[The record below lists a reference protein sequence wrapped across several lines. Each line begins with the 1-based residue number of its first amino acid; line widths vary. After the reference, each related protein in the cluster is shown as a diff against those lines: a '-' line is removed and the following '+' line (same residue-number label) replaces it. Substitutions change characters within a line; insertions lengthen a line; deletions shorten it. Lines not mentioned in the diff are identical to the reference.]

1 VRFLRDRRL
10 ILLLRLAL
18 GAVFLVA
25 AWPKLQDP
33 AGFARSISHYHMVP
47 EGVERLLALT
57 LPPLELLV
65 GLGLIFGV
73 LDAGAAVLVFAMLV
87 GFTGAIAS
95 AVSRGL
101 DISCGCFDTD
111 GGTKV
116 GVSKLVEN
124 SLMILGAWLV
134 VIGDRT
140 LLSVSG
146 WLRRSGD
153 IE

>member
-1 VRFLRDRRL
+1 MRFLGDRRL
-10 ILLLRLAL
+10 VLFLRLAL
-18 GAVFLVA
+18 GVVFILA
-25 AWPKLQDP
+25 ALPKLQDP
-33 AGFARSISHYHMVP
+33 AGFARSISHYHLVP
-47 EGVERLLALT
+47 EGTERMLALT

-73 LDAGAAVLVFAMLV
+73 LDAGAALLGFAMLV
-87 GFTGAIAS
+87 VFTAAIGV
-95 AVSRGL
+95 AVARGL

-124 SLMILGAWLV
+124 TLMVIAAGLV
-134 VIGDRT
+134 MVGDRT
-140 LLSVSG
+140 LLSISA
-146 WLRRSGD
+146 WMRRSGD

>member
-1 VRFLRDRRL
+1 MRFLRDPRL
-10 ILLLRLAL
+10 VLALRLAL
-18 GAVFLVA
+18 GAVFIMA
-25 AWPKLQDP
+25 ALPKLQDP
-33 AGFARSISHYHMVP
+33 AGFATSISNYHLVP
-47 EGVERLLALT
+47 EGLERALALT

-73 LDAGAAVLVFAMLV
+73 LDVGASLLAFAMLV
-87 GFTGAIAS
+87 AFTAAIGI
-95 AVSRGL
+95 AVGRGL

-124 SLMILGAWLV
+124 GLMVAAAWLV
-134 VIGDRT
+134 LVGDRT

-146 WLRRSGD
+146 WMGRS
-153 IE
+153 EAS